1 MARSAGSK
9 LNTSMLMD
17 SAIAS
22 NETAVAQRLLT
33 KHLEDA
39 VSECHREGKHLA
51 LILIELGKRGDFGPD
66 GSYANSETLFAEL
79 LRAVRAHCRRNGD
92 FVLRLSNER
101 IAAICPNTHAAGA
114 SHVAARIR
122 EAAVFLPS
130 RRGIPVP
137 LSIAVVV
144 AGPNS
149 AENAAELL
157 LRARRTLASART
169 HPAALLSVEG
179 AGSPPRQSPVFAS
192 WLKSIFRRGN
202 NAPPN
207 RRLGD

>member
-1 MARSAGSK
+1 MARRAGSK
-9 LNTSMLMD
+9 LNTAMLMD
-17 SAIAS
+17 STITS
-22 NETAVAQRLLT
+22 NETAVAQRLLM
-33 KHLEDA
+33 KSLEAA
-39 VSECHREGKHLA
+39 VSECGAQGKHLA
-51 LILIELGKRGDFGPD
+51 LILIELGKRGEFGTN
-66 GSYANSETLFAEL
+66 GSHANSETLFGEL
-79 LRAVRAHCRRNGD
+79 LRAVRAHCGRSDD

-101 IAAICPNTHAAGA
+101 IAAVCPNTHAAGA

-149 AENAAELL
+149 EENAEDLL

-169 HPAALLSVEG
+169 HPASLLSVQG
-179 AGSPPRQSPVFAS
+179 ASSPPRQTSVFAC
-192 WLKSIFRRGN
+192 WLKTLFQGN